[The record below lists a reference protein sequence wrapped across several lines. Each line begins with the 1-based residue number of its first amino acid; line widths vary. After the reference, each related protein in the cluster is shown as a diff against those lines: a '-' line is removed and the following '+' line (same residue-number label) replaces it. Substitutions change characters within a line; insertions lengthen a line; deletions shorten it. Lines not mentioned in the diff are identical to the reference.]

1 MDIEIV
7 VVIISIILSAFF
19 SGMEI
24 AFVSANKLH
33 IELEKKQSGL
43 IPFILTKLTRKSS
56 KFITTM
62 LVGNNISLVVYSYF
76 MGDILV
82 RWFQTLLPSQ
92 FSFIN
97 YLLIDL
103 SLLTQTVISTS
114 IILLTAEFLPKA
126 IFRIYANNFIKIF
139 ALPAYVFYI
148 IFYIFSS
155 IITKVSDF
163 FLKVFFKTNKD
174 EEQTEFSKQE
184 LGNYISEQLETG
196 NDSEEIDSE
205 IQIFQNALEFHNVK
219 AREIMVPRT
228 EVVAVEIHD
237 SVSSLKKTFI
247 ETGLSK
253 ILVYKNSLDDIL
265 GYVNAFE
272 LFKKPKTIK
281 AILLPVEIV
290 PESVLINDVLNSLMK
305 KRRSIAVVVD
315 EYGGTSGIITVE
327 DVVEELFGEIEDE
340 HDVQEMLDD
349 KINNQE
355 FNFSARLE
363 IDYLNE
369 EYDLNIP
376 KEEAYETL
384 GGFIINHTE
393 NIPVKDEVLH
403 IFNFKIKIL
412 KVSSSKIEEV
422 NFKVLDSDD

>member
-1 MDIEIV
+1 M
-7 VVIISIILSAFF
+7 
-19 SGMEI
+19 
-24 AFVSANKLH
+24 
-33 IELEKKQSGL
+33 
-43 IPFILTKLTRKSS
+43 
-56 KFITTM
+56 
-62 LVGNNISLVVYSYF
+62 
-76 MGDILV
+76 
-82 RWFQTLLPSQ
+82 
-92 FSFIN
+92 
-97 YLLIDL
+97 
-103 SLLTQTVISTS
+103 
-114 IILLTAEFLPKA
+114 
-126 IFRIYANNFIKIF
+126 
-139 ALPAYVFYI
+139 
-148 IFYIFSS
+148 
-155 IITKVSDF
+155 
-163 FLKVFFKTNKD
+163 
-174 EEQTEFSKQE
+174 
-184 LGNYISEQLETG
+184 
-196 NDSEEIDSE
+196 
-205 IQIFQNALEFHNVK
+205 
-219 AREIMVPRT
+219 
-228 EVVAVEIHD
+228 
-237 SVSSLKKTFI
+237 
-247 ETGLSK
+247 
-253 ILVYKNSLDDIL
+253 
-265 GYVNAFE
+265 
-272 LFKKPKTIK
+272 
-281 AILLPVEIV
+281 PVEIV

-393 NIPVKDEVLH
+393 NIPDKDEVLH